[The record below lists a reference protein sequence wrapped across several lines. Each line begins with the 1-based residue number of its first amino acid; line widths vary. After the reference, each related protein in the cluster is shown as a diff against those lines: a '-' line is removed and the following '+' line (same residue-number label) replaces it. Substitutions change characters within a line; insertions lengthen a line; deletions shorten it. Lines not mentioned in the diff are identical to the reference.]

1 MLLLMVDRATADA
14 PSLDAALG
22 AASAAWPG
30 FHLPPDR
37 FVEFVRERVPEG
49 ETDDGALAKLHLT
62 DLYLVAGCLAGD
74 AQAWRDLARV
84 HLSQVPAYVAR
95 VDWSPAFGDEIK
107 QRLSE
112 KLLRGE
118 DGKPKLASYTGRG
131 PLAGWL
137 RVAAVREALN
147 AKRGI
152 EPSETVEDI
161 VLATK
166 EDDPEIQLLKR
177 KYAREFREAFR
188 DVLGSLEPDQR
199 NVLRLHYLDGLTLEE
214 VGKAYRVSRATAA
227 RWIAEAK
234 RVLVERVRETLGAR
248 LGADGPGAQSLI
260 SFVRSQ
266 LHMSLRRHFN
276 PDEG

>member
-1 MLLLMVDRATADA
+1 MLLLMVDRGEGPASFDE
-14 PSLDAALG
+14 AAQAAG
-22 AASAAWPG
+22 AGWPTFRVG
-30 FHLPPDR
+30 PER
-37 FVEFVRERVPEG
+37 FRAFVRERAEDP
-49 ETDDGALAKLHLT
+49 TNDASLARLHLG
-62 DLYLVAGCLAGD
+62 DLYLVCACLDGE
-74 AQAWRDLARV
+74 AQAWREIDRA
-84 HLSQVPAYVAR
+84 HLSQVPGYVAR
-95 VDWSPAFGDEIK
+95 VDWSPAFGDEIR

-112 KLLRGE
+112 KLLRGD

-152 EPSETVEDI
+152 EPQEAVEDV
-161 VLATK
+161 VLAAK

-177 KYAREFREAFR
+177 KYAREFKDAFR

-234 RVLVERVRETLGAR
+234 RILVERVHTTLGDR

-266 LHMSLRRHFN
+266 LHLSLRRHFD
-276 PDEG
+276 PEP